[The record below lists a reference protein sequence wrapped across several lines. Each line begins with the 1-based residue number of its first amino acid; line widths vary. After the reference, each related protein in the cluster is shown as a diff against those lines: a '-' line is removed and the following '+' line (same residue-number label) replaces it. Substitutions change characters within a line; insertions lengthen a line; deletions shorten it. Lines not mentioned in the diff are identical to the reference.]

1 MHTETRLGMMVLRA
15 YMRGAA
21 ISTSISKGFLRAY
34 SRNVVA
40 YSSTLRV
47 FNKSLLGNWEG
58 DRRLYNGNEC
68 SGYDLL
74 HCESR

>member
-40 YSSTLRV
+40 YSSTLES
-47 FNKSLLGNWEG
+47 NNI
-58 DRRLYNGNEC
+58 LYL
-68 SGYDLL
+68 SDYQIIHSILIVI
-74 HCESR
+74 

>member
-47 FNKSLLGNWEG
+47 FNREN
-58 DRRLYNGNEC
+58 RN
-68 SGYDLL
+68 
-74 HCESR
+74 

>member
-40 YSSTLRV
+40 YSSTLEP
-47 FNKSLLGNWEG
+47 K
-58 DRRLYNGNEC
+58 YNQ
-68 SGYDLL
+68 YLIDYQII
-74 HCESR
+74 